1 MIDDTNILKKTA
13 GNLRKAILIVTG
25 SFFVGLG
32 VLGVFLPLLPA
43 TPFFLLAAACYVRSS
58 QRFYDWLLN
67 NRMIGGYIKDYREH
81 GGMRLKVKIWAISL
95 LWASILY
102 TTVFVVDSILARIV
116 MLTIAVGTS
125 TYILSI
131 KTVK

>member
-1 MIDDTNILKKTA
+1 VDSVRRVSTNLKK
-13 GNLRKAILIVTG
+13 GLLVLSG
-25 SFFVGLG
+25 SLFVVLG

-67 NRMIGGYIKDYREH
+67 NRMIGGYIKDYRDRQ
-81 GGMRLKVKIWAISL
+81 GMRLKIKVITIGM
-95 LWASILY
+95 LWLSIFY
-102 TTVFVVDSILARIV
+102 TSIFTVNSITPRII
-116 MLTIAVGTS
+116 LFSIALGTT

-131 KTVK
+131 KTIR

>member
-1 MIDDTNILKKTA
+1 MSEDTNIVKKTA
-13 GNLRKAILIVTG
+13 VNLRKAILIVTG

-32 VLGVFLPLLPA
+32 VLGIFLPLLPA

-67 NRMIGGYIKDYREH
+67 NRMIGGYIKDYRER
-81 GGMRLKVKIWAISL
+81 GGMRLKVKIWAIAL

-102 TTVFVVDSILARIV
+102 TTIFVTESILAKTV
-116 MLTIAVGTS
+116 MVTIAVCTS
-125 TYILSI
+125 AYILSI